1 MQVIAE
7 EISENNSVIFAMDFL
22 HQNSYSERVNLGIEY
37 RFLEMFALRGGYQT
51 NRDLASWS
59 AGLGFNASVSDSYI
73 EVNYSYSSFEI
84 FDSVN
89 RISLTFSF

>member
-1 MQVIAE
+1 MQIIQE
-7 EISENNSVIFAMDFL
+7 SISNDNSILLAVDFL
-22 HQNSYSERVNLGIEY
+22 HQNNYSERINIGVEY
-37 RFLEMFALRGGYQT
+37 TFLSMISLRGGYQT

-59 AGLGFNASVSDSYI
+59 AGLGFNASVSDSDI

>member
-1 MQVIAE
+1 
-7 EISENNSVIFAMDFL
+7 
-22 HQNSYSERVNLGIEY
+22 
-37 RFLEMFALRGGYQT
+37 MFALRGGYQT

-59 AGLGFNASVSDSYI
+59 AGLGFNASVSDSDI